1 MPYIKKEDR
10 KVFDDLVKKLKID
23 ENTPSGE
30 LNYLITKILLK
41 ATGKKRTYKRLNELK
56 GVLGCCGSEFYRRV
70 IAPYEDEKIFRNG
83 DLPEFNQF
91 E

>member
-10 KVFDDLVKKLKID
+10 KVFDYLVKKLWINED
-23 ENTPSGE
+23 TPAGE
-30 LNYLITKILLK
+30 INYLITKILLK
-41 ATGKKRTYKRLNELK
+41 STGKKRTYKRLNELV
-56 GVLGCCGSEFYRRV
+56 GVLRCCSLEFYRRV
-70 IAPYEDEKIFRNG
+70 VAPYEDKKIKENG